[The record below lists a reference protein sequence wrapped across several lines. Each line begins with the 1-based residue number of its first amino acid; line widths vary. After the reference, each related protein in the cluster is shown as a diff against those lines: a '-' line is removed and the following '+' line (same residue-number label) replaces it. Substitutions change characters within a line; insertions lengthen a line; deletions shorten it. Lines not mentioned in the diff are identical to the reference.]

1 MYENL
6 FFREHLFSRSFA
18 RDPPGPAGVRTPD
31 PRNGAPER
39 EGDFGVDENIAGEP
53 GMLVPDSRLLDR
65 RRAAA
70 YVGVT
75 AGRFEQLVR
84 DSVVPPPVMVDN
96 KRRWPVA
103 TLDPA
108 KEAVESGADCMSSLG
123 AEVAPQAL
131 PGEPAVGALQPELP
145 DAAWLEQRA
154 RFVQWVRRRLLSGNE
169 IRALQ
174 EFKIRQERQI
184 SMFGYYGSFEALM
197 VRGYV
202 VELARKPP
210 SSRPL
215 VTYRL
220 TARGEQVVS
229 SLKDEPAA

>member
-1 MYENL
+1 
-6 FFREHLFSRSFA
+6 
-18 RDPPGPAGVRTPD
+18 
-31 PRNGAPER
+31 
-39 EGDFGVDENIAGEP
+39 VDENIVCEVAP
-53 GMLVPDSRLLDR
+53 DTRLVDR

-96 KRRWPVA
+96 KRRWPLALLDVA
-103 TLDPA
+103 KDAVVASSMPCLPQVMVEIAQDARPCERAPA
-108 KEAVESGADCMSSLG
+108 
-123 AEVAPQAL
+123 
-131 PGEPAVGALQPELP
+131 PASHELP
-145 DAAWLEQRA
+145 DQAWFEQRA
-154 RFVQWVRRRLLSGNE
+154 RFVQRVRRSLLSGNE
-169 IRALQ
+169 IRLLR
-174 EFKIRQERQI
+174 EFKLLRQNQI

-197 VRGYV
+197 VRGYI

-220 TARGEQVVS
+220 TAQGERVLS
-229 SLKDEPAA
+229 ALKDEPAI

>member
-1 MYENL
+1 
-6 FFREHLFSRSFA
+6 
-18 RDPPGPAGVRTPD
+18 
-31 PRNGAPER
+31 
-39 EGDFGVDENIAGEP
+39 VDENIVCEVAP
-53 GMLVPDSRLLDR
+53 DTRLVDR

-96 KRRWPVA
+96 KRRWPLALLDVA
-103 TLDPA
+103 KDAVVTSSMPSLPQVMVEIAQDARLCERAPA
-108 KEAVESGADCMSSLG
+108 
-123 AEVAPQAL
+123 
-131 PGEPAVGALQPELP
+131 PASHELP
-145 DAAWLEQRA
+145 DQAWFEQRA
-154 RFVQWVRRRLLSGNE
+154 RFVQRVRRSLLSGNE
-169 IRALQ
+169 IRLLR
-174 EFKIRQERQI
+174 EFKLLRQNQI

-197 VRGYV
+197 VRGYI

-220 TARGEQVVS
+220 TAQGERVLS
-229 SLKDEPAA
+229 ALKDEPAI

>member
-1 MYENL
+1 M
-6 FFREHLFSRSFA
+6 
-18 RDPPGPAGVRTPD
+18 
-31 PRNGAPER
+31 
-39 EGDFGVDENIAGEP
+39 DENIVCEVAP
-53 GMLVPDSRLLDR
+53 DTRLVDR

-96 KRRWPVA
+96 KRRWPLALLDVA
-103 TLDPA
+103 KDAVVSSTMPSLPQVMVEIAQDARLCERAPA
-108 KEAVESGADCMSSLG
+108 
-123 AEVAPQAL
+123 
-131 PGEPAVGALQPELP
+131 PASHELP
-145 DAAWLEQRA
+145 DQAWFEQRA
-154 RFVQWVRRRLLSGNE
+154 RFVQRVRRSLLSGNE
-169 IRALQ
+169 IRLLR
-174 EFKIRQERQI
+174 EFKLLRQNQI

-197 VRGYV
+197 VRGYI

-220 TARGEQVVS
+220 TAQGERVLS
-229 SLKDEPAA
+229 ALKDEPAI

>member
-1 MYENL
+1 M
-6 FFREHLFSRSFA
+6 
-18 RDPPGPAGVRTPD
+18 
-31 PRNGAPER
+31 
-39 EGDFGVDENIAGEP
+39 DENIVCEVAP
-53 GMLVPDSRLLDR
+53 DTRLVDR

-96 KRRWPVA
+96 KRRWPLALLDVA
-103 TLDPA
+103 KDAVVTSSMPSLPQVMVEIAQDARLCERAPA
-108 KEAVESGADCMSSLG
+108 
-123 AEVAPQAL
+123 
-131 PGEPAVGALQPELP
+131 PASHELP
-145 DAAWLEQRA
+145 DQAWFEQRA
-154 RFVQWVRRRLLSGNE
+154 RFVQRVRRSLLSGNE
-169 IRALQ
+169 VRLLR
-174 EFKIRQERQI
+174 EFKLLRQNQI

-197 VRGYV
+197 VRGYI

-220 TARGEQVVS
+220 TAQGERVLS
-229 SLKDEPAA
+229 GLKDEPAI